1 MTTKHFTANVIS
13 ATKVVPNGSFENS
26 AASGVWTLDEQY
38 DLRRG
43 GNWPETGNAAPLG
56 IFVGGKN
63 TSNAY
68 VSDYEKIAITTTG
81 DGTDYGD
88 LTAVRRGAGCLANA
102 TRGIFVAGSNS
113 SNAAT
118 NEIEYIA
125 ILSGGT
131 AQDFGDLAMY
141 AARNQYIHGC
151 LSNAT
156 RGCVTPATNDVDTIE
171 YVTIGTLGNSTD
183 FGNLSVDRMNSG
195 TAASTTRGIIY
206 CGDGGSRTDVID
218 YITIGSTGNAAD
230 FGDATNS
237 CYAVSGLASSTR
249 GCFSLG
255 NVGAGGSGAGKQ
267 IDYITIAST
276 GNAADFGDLVNKK
289 LYPHGSSPS
298 SSTRGVFA
306 IDGDF
311 EDAAVGAA
319 YLDFITIASTGNATS
334 FGNLSIQN
342 GIGIGG
348 TSNVHGGL

>member
-1 MTTKHFTANVIS
+1 MSTKYFTANVIS
-13 ATKVVPNGSFENS
+13 ASKVVPDGNFETS
-26 AASGVWTLDEQY
+26 AASGVWDLSEQY

-56 IFVGGKN
+56 IFVGGRN

-68 VSDYEKIAITTTG
+68 VSDYEKIIISTAG

-88 LTAVRRGAGCLANA
+88 LTAVRRGSGCLANG

-131 AQDFGDLAMY
+131 AQDFGDLAMS
-141 AARNQYIHGC
+141 AARHQYIHGC

-156 RGCVTPATNDVDTIE
+156 RGCVTPATNNVDTIE

-183 FGNLSVDRMNSG
+183 FGNLSVDRFNNG

-206 CGDGGSRTDVID
+206 SGDDGSRSNVID
-218 YITIGSTGNAAD
+218 YITIGSTGNATD
-230 FGDATNS
+230 FGNATTAS
-237 CYAVSGLASSTR
+237 YAISGLASSTR

-255 NVGAGGSGAGKQ
+255 NVGSGGSGAGKQ

-276 GNAADFGDLVNKK
+276 GNAADFGDLVNNK
-289 LYPHGSSPS
+289 LYPQGSSPS

-311 EDAAVGAA
+311 EDAVVGAA

-342 GIGIGG
+342 GIGVGG